1 MKIYGNDEVV
11 GNRVN
16 LTANNPGHFRTET
29 AGESDDNVVKSFGQL
44 FSDSFGKV
52 NNLVVNSDKVAQQ
65 MIVEPESVSIHTVM
79 IAAQKAELA
88 LSLAKGVTDRVV
100 RAYSEITNL
109 R

>member
-16 LTANNPGHFRTET
+16 LTANSAGHYRTET
-29 AGESDDNVVKSFGQL
+29 VNESDDNVTKSFGQL
-44 FSDSFGKV
+44 FSDAFGKV
-52 NNLVVNSDKVAQQ
+52 NNLAVNSDKVAQQ
-65 MIVEPESVSIHTVM
+65 MITEPESVSIHTVM
-79 IAAQKAELA
+79 LAAQKAELA